1 MCEYLYWI
9 TLVCMVVY
17 YLSSISQTFCY
28 VRKAKNVRTIRNCSS
43 SILLDTM
50 RFATFFFLYFYEGF
64 GAIYNHLYYGLDLLF
79 IYAELI
85 FVVIVV
91 SLYFAPELLYHM
103 INGFANKHSRK
114 RILINMKNTV
124 YSVVGVV
131 ILVIMYLILLYADK
145 LIWGM
150 LPFGFALLVVAV
162 DAISG
167 PVRDMKLITPKA
179 LIWLAVQGV
188 VIIGMGL
195 LVFEIAHNPVLSNV
209 MGVRN
214 NSIAA
219 NLLGIL
225 ILALPL
231 IDVLAYL
238 EKKFRPHLVIEMKQ
252 EMIIDD

>member
-1 MCEYLYWI
+1 MCEYLYWV
-9 TLVCMVVY
+9 TLLCLVVY
-17 YLSSISQTFCY
+17 YLSSISETFCY
-28 VRKAKNVRTIRNCSS
+28 VRKAKNVRTIRYCSS

-50 RFATFFFLYFYEGF
+50 RFAIFFILYFYEGF
-64 GAIYNHLYYGLDLLF
+64 GAIYDRLYYGLNLSF
-79 IYAELI
+79 IYAELV
-85 FVVIVV
+85 FVLIVV
-91 SLYFAPELLYHM
+91 SLYFAPEFVYYI
-103 INGFANKHSRK
+103 INGFANNHSRK

-124 YSVVGVV
+124 YSIVGVV
-131 ILVIMYLILLYADK
+131 ILVIMYLVILYADK

-167 PVRDMKLITPKA
+167 PVRDMKLIAPKA

-188 VIIGMGL
+188 VIIGIGL
-195 LVFEIAHNPVLSNV
+195 LFFEIAHNSVFSNV
-209 MGVRN
+209 MGVRI

-225 ILALPL
+225 MLALPL

-238 EKKFRPHLVIEMKQ
+238 EKKFRPQLVIEMKH